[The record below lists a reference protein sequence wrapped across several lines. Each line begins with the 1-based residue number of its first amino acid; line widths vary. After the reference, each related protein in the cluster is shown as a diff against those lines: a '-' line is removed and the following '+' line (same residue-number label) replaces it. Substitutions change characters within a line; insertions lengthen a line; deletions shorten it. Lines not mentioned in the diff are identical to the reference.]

1 MVDVRECSWL
11 MISAYRELPALLDEY
26 AQESAIAGLP
36 AAKPDEMSY
45 LRLERSGAITILAA
59 TLDGALVG
67 FITVLVTP
75 NPHYGGA
82 KIGVSESFFVGKA
95 HRKSGAGQLLRKK
108 AEEIAERKGG
118 AGLLISAPLGGK
130 LARVLEADR
139 NYRETNRVFFR
150 SFA

>member
-1 MVDVRECSWL
+1 MVEVRECSWL

-26 AQESAIAGLP
+26 AQESSIAGLP
-36 AAKPDEMSY
+36 KAKPDEMGY
-45 LRLERSGAITILAA
+45 LRLERSGVVTILAA
-59 TLDGALVG
+59 TLDDALVG
-67 FITVLVTP
+67 FITVLVAP
-75 NPHYGGA
+75 NPHYAGA
-82 KIGVSESFFVGKA
+82 KLGVVESFFVGQA

-108 AEEIAERKGG
+108 AEEVAKRRG
-118 AGLLISAPLGGK
+118 AHGLLVSAPLGGK